1 MFGFKKK
8 QAPVTLAAPVS
19 GQLMP
24 ITAVADQV
32 FSQKMM
38 GDGFAVAPSDGQ
50 IVAPADGEIKTVAET
65 KHAVMLTTTSGLEL
79 MLHLGLDTV
88 ELKGAP
94 FDVQVKVGDRVTT
107 GQLLAKM
114 DLAAVEAAGKP
125 TTVITVITNMDQVKT
140 LALTATTTVTG
151 GASAAK
157 VTLN

>member
-1 MFGFKKK
+1 M
-8 QAPVTLAAPVS
+8 S
-19 GQLMP
+19 GQLMS

-38 GDGFAVAPSDGQ
+38 GDGFAVTPSDGQ

-79 MLHLGLDTV
+79 MIHLGLDTV

-94 FDVQVKVGDRVTT
+94 FDVQVKVGDQVTT
-107 GQLLAKM
+107 GQPLAKM
-114 DLAAVEAAGKP
+114 DLAAIEAVGKP

-151 GASAAK
+151 GASAAT